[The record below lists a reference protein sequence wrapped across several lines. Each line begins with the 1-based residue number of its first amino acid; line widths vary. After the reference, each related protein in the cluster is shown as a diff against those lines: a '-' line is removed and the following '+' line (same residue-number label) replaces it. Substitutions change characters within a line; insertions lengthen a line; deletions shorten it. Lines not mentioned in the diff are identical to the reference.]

1 LALAMVSGVAVVL
14 AMAMAMAMAVVLAV
28 VLAVELALVLQAP
41 LAPQMHQCHFARSSL
56 DQTRRRVDRKSA
68 TAENC

>member
-1 LALAMVSGVAVVL
+1 MVSGVAVVL
-14 AMAMAMAMAVVLAV
+14 AMEMVLAMAMAMAM